1 MKRLKRILT
10 APYRVVTRAPQ
21 WVPTAVAATVG
32 VLAAAGM
39 AVTVKE
45 AGYRQGFVPGQSAG
59 YAEGYSAGFSAGE
72 RRQERRDRRVVE
84 VDELPAGVDR
94 EAAAQAEADG
104 QAYAY
109 LSGRPEAGCT
119 VMVRLPFPILV
130 GIPDETTAVG
140 LPLDVRYWPCDT
152 PTHQRL
158 PGSGPA
164 PTVANRAKRWE
175 SAISGGYNFA
185 YRVDDSVR
193 LDTSRCMGF
202 TIPLPVPAG
211 GVPVDATVPTQ
222 SADYCGNKPR

>member
-1 MKRLKRILT
+1 MKRLKQILR
-10 APYRVVTRAPQ
+10 AAGRVLERAPR
-21 WVPTAVAATVG
+21 WVPTATAAVIG

-39 AVTVKE
+39 AVVVKE
-45 AGYRQGFVPGQSAG
+45 AGYRAGFAPGQSAG
-59 YAEGYSAGFSAGE
+59 YAEGYGGGFSAGE
-72 RRQERRDRRVVE
+72 RRQQRRALRAVE
-84 VDELPAGVDR
+84 VDELPAGVDG
-94 EAAAQAEADG
+94 EAAAAAEERG

-109 LSGRPEAGCT
+109 LSARPEAGCT
-119 VMVRLPFPILV
+119 VMIRLPFPILV

-158 PGSGPA
+158 PGYKP
-164 PTVANRAKRWE
+164 PTVADRGKRWE
-175 SAISGGYNFA
+175 SAISGGDKFA
-185 YRVDDSVR
+185 YRVDDDTVR

-222 SADYCGNKPR
+222 STDYCGNKPR